1 MHNDQIAS
9 YLDIVWSSMSS
20 LCAGFSDDQ
29 WKLPTDCPG
38 WSVQD
43 QLSHTVGIESS
54 MLGTP
59 APDHTPTESS
69 HVKNAVGASNE
80 VQVDWRRRWPGSR
93 VLAEFNDVT
102 AKRREALAAMIEAD
116 FEVEEETQR
125 GTTSMADRL
134 GIRVFDAWVHE
145 QDMRRAVD
153 MPGNF
158 DGPVA
163 EYAMER
169 MTEVIPFVVGRR
181 AGAPDGASVVFRISV
196 PFALDFAIA
205 VADGR
210 ASRVPDEPE
219 HPTVTLSMSSV
230 DFLRLCAGRVDP
242 DVALNA
248 GLVQTSGFFGLG
260 EAIVRQMS
268 YIP

>member
-1 MHNDQIAS
+1 MQNDQIPS
-9 YLDIVWSSMSS
+9 YLDIVWSSMSA
-20 LCAGFSDDQ
+20 LCAGFGDDE
-29 WKLPTDCPG
+29 WRLPTDCPG

-43 QLSHTVGIESS
+43 QLSHIVGSESTA
-54 MLGTP
+54 LGNP
-59 APDHTPTESS
+59 APDHTPPESS
-69 HVKNAVGASNE
+69 HIKNAAGASNE
-80 VQVDWRRRWPGSR
+80 IQVDWRRSWPGSR

-102 AKRREALAAMIEAD
+102 AKRREALAAMTEAD
-116 FEVEEETQR
+116 FNVETETAR
-125 GTTSMADRL
+125 GTTTMADRL
-134 GIRVFDAWVHE
+134 GIRIFDAWVHE

-153 MPGNF
+153 VPGHF

-169 MTEVIPFVVGRR
+169 MIEVMPFVVGRR
-181 AGAPDGASVVFRISV
+181 AGAPDGASVVFRISA
-196 PFALDFAIA
+196 PFALDFTIT
-205 VADGR
+205 VFDGR

-230 DFLRLCAGRVDP
+230 NFLRLCAGRVDP

-248 GLVQTSGFFGLG
+248 GLVRMSGFFGLG
-260 EAIVRQMS
+260 DAIVRQMS